1 MSEKYPETSDRAIVA
16 AREFANFRDVS
27 CAHPARVQTRN
38 NLYIYIYQ
46 KNSRTVASTT
56 PFVDEAR
63 LSP

>member
-38 NLYIYIYQ
+38 NLYIYIYMSKEL
-46 KNSRTVASTT
+46 KNRS
-56 PFVDEAR
+56 
-63 LSP
+63 LHHSPRR